1 MGFRSLSARII
12 VFFVALLALVQ
23 MAAFIAVNLANSSN
37 AHAKV
42 ESELDTG
49 QRIFQRILDQNNERL
64 AQAAQVL
71 AADFG
76 FREAV
81 ATHDVGT
88 LESALQNSGTR
99 IGADAMLF
107 VGLDGRVTAD
117 TLSTGEAGSERNFEL
132 PALIDQARSTGRG
145 AVIQK
150 LHGNIYQLLAVSV
163 RAPLPIGWV
172 VLGFAIDDE
181 LAHDLKQLAT
191 LDVTFLADDVEP
203 QSRPHWRALASTLA
217 VPQQMELDA
226 LLPAWPGSST
236 ITRLTLNGDDQQVR
250 VVPLNAAGDLRI
262 VAVLQRSMATALAA
276 FDRLRNTLFALAA
289 ASLLFSVLGCLA
301 IALNIT
307 RPLGELVKSALR
319 IRQGDYGS
327 AVPVKRYDE
336 IGTLA
341 DSLDHMRNGIAEREA
356 QILRLAYED
365 HLTGL
370 PNRSKFGER
379 LTQELALA
387 QESMQ
392 PLSILVMDLDR
403 FKNVN
408 DTLGHGVGDHVLREV
423 AVRIS
428 ALAAATDCV
437 ARLGGD
443 EFAVLLPQAAVGQ
456 ARKMAMHIITALEE
470 PILYD
475 GQPLD
480 VGTSIGVAQYPD
492 HGTDAE
498 TLVSN
503 ADVAMY
509 VAKRSKSGHAV
520 YDQTYDTNQQEHL
533 SLLGELRRAVEQ
545 NELRLCYQPKMSLDS
560 ATITEVEALLRWV
573 HPVRGLV
580 PPGQFIPFAEQT
592 GYIKFVT
599 HWVLREAIRQCGTWK
614 REGLDLRTSINIS
627 ARDLM
632 NRELPEQISTLL
644 REFDVPAHLIC
655 LEITESGFMDDPVH
669 AQQVLNQLAGLGLN
683 LSIDDYGTG
692 YSSLSYIMKLPV
704 NELKIDRSFIASM
717 VDNADISTIVRSTID
732 LGHNL
737 GLKVVAEGVETAEI
751 LALLRQLGCDLA
763 QGFYVSAPL
772 YADDLLLWLRGSGF
786 NPSERGAS
794 PTMRFGSLA
803 R

>member
-1 MGFRSLSARII
+1 MRFKSLSARII
-12 VFFVALLALVQ
+12 VFFVALLAMVQ
-23 MAAFIAVNLANSSN
+23 AAAFIAVNAANSNN
-37 AHAKV
+37 ARAKI

-49 QRIFQRILDQNNERL
+49 QRIFQRMLDQNAERL

-81 ATHDVGT
+81 ATHDMGT
-88 LESALQNSGTR
+88 LESALQNSGAR
-99 IGADAMLF
+99 IGADAMLY

-117 TLSTGEAGSERNFEL
+117 TLGKGNRAFEIPDLIER
-132 PALIDQARSTGRG
+132 ARASGNAAAIHKLDGR
-145 AVIQK
+145 
-150 LHGNIYQLLAVSV
+150 IYQLLAVPV

-181 LAHDLKQLAT
+181 LARDLQQLAT
-191 LDVTFLADDVEP
+191 LDVTFLADDVAAGAKS
-203 QSRPHWRALASTLA
+203 QWRALASTLN
-217 VPQQMELDA
+217 PRQQSELDSA
-226 LLPAWPGSST
+226 LPAWPEAREV
-236 ITRLTLNGDDQQVR
+236 TRLALGDEDHQIR
-250 VVPLNAAGDLRI
+250 VVALSASNDLRI
-262 VAVLQRSMATALAA
+262 VAVLQRSFATALASYDA
-276 FDRLRNTLFALAA
+276 LRNTLFILAV
-289 ASLLFSVLGCLA
+289 ASLLVSVLGCLA

-307 RPLGELVKSALR
+307 RPLGELVKAALR
-319 IRQGDYGS
+319 IRQGDYSSG
-327 AVPVKRYDE
+327 VTVQRGDE

-356 QILRLAYED
+356 QILRLAYQD
-365 HLTGL
+365 QLTGL

-379 LTQELALA
+379 LSQEIAAAGAAEL
-387 QESMQ
+387 

-403 FKNVN
+403 FKYVN

-423 AVRIS
+423 ARRIATLVRD
-428 ALAAATDCV
+428 TDCV

-443 EFAVLLPQAAVGQ
+443 EFGLLLPK
-456 ARKMAMHIITALEE
+456 ARVSLAKKTALRIIEALEE
-470 PILYD
+470 PILYE

-480 VGTSIGVAQYPD
+480 VGTSIGIAQYPT
-492 HGTDAE
+492 HGGDAE

-520 YDQTYDTNQQEHL
+520 YDPSYDTNQQEHL

-545 NELRLCYQPKMSLDS
+545 NELRLCYQPKMSLNS
-560 ATITEVEALLRWV
+560 ATITEVEALLRWL
-573 HPVRGLV
+573 HPVRGLI
-580 PPGQFIPFAEQT
+580 PPAHFVPFAEHT

-599 HWVLREAIRQCGTWK
+599 HWVLNEAIRQCGRWLQ
-614 REGLDLRTSINIS
+614 EGLELRVSINIS

-632 NRELPEQISTLL
+632 NRDLPEQISALL
-644 REFDVPAHLIC
+644 RQYAVPPQQIC

-669 AQQVLNQLAGLGLN
+669 AQQVLNQLSGLGLN

-704 NELKIDRSFIASM
+704 NELKIDRSFISSM
-717 VDNADISTIVRSTID
+717 VGDDDLSTIVRSTID

-737 GLKVVAEGVETAEI
+737 GLKVVAEGVETAES
-751 LALLRQLGCDLA
+751 LALLRQLGCDQA
-763 QGFYVSAPL
+763 QGFYVSKPL
-772 YADDLLLWLRGSGF
+772 YADDLALWLRGSGF
-786 NPSERGAS
+786 NPAECDGS
-794 PTMRFGSLA
+794 PTLRIGTLA
-803 R
+803 RG